1 VTACWLCN
9 FGRNTGRR
17 LADVLAI
24 VTLTPL
30 NEAPS

>member
-1 VTACWLCN
+1 VLAMQ
-9 FGRNTGRR
+9 FRQKHRRR

>member
-1 VTACWLCN
+1 VLAMQ
-9 FGRNTGRR
+9 FRQKRRRR

>member
-1 VTACWLCN
+1 MQ
-9 FGRNTGRR
+9 FRQKRRRR

>member
-9 FGRNTGRR
+9 FGRNTG
-17 LADVLAI
+17 DGSPTVLAI